1 MKKILCLLLVLI
13 IVAASLMSCKEDFTA
28 PTHDSL
34 DFSPAD
40 ISEFTET
47 KSETDYVII
56 TVQDYGQMVVRLF
69 PEVAPK
75 TVDNFKKLVSKSFF
89 DGLIFHRVIKDFM
102 IQGGGYDTTWK
113 ERNASSIKGEFTSN
127 GFENNLLHVRGV
139 ISMARTNVPDSASS
153 QFFIMHKDSPHL
165 DGDYAAFGFTVYGLD
180 VVDAIASVRTNSKD
194 MPRTDVVITSIRF
207 AERAEA

>member
-1 MKKILCLLLVLI
+1 M
-13 IVAASLMSCKEDFTA
+13 AASIMSCGSSA
-28 PTHDSL
+28 PTHESL
-34 DFSPAD
+34 DFSTAE

-47 KSETDYVII
+47 ESETDYVII
-56 TVQDYGQMVVRLF
+56 TVEDYGQMVIRLF

-75 TVDNFKKLVSKSFF
+75 TVKNFKGLVADKFF
-89 DGLIFHRVIKDFM
+89 DGLIFHRVIEDFM
-102 IQGGGYDTTWK
+102 IQGGGYDSTM
-113 ERNASSIKGEFTSN
+113 EGRNASTIKGEFTSN

-139 ISMARTNVPDSASS
+139 ISMARTDEPDSASS

-180 VVDAIASVRTNSKD
+180 VVDAIASVRTNSSD
-194 MPRTDVVITSIRF
+194 MPRTDVVITSVRF